1 MNENNPKNSLKL
13 YGMDEYFDTLS
24 NLNKHKKIP
33 KVLMLSGE
41 KGSGKFTL
49 INHFLTY
56 LYDLNN
62 YDLKNKT
69 INTATSFYKS
79 NINNIFSNIIH
90 LQGGSFKK
98 IKIEDSKLIK
108 EDF

>member
-41 KGSGKFTL
+41 KGSGMVEVLRHLSMFIL
-49 INHFLTY
+49 IVNLMELAHQSQL
-56 LYDLNN
+56 LQL
-62 YDLKNKT
+62 LL
-69 INTATSFYKS
+69 
-79 NINNIFSNIIH
+79 II
-90 LQGGSFKK
+90 
-98 IKIEDSKLIK
+98 LIVIQLSTQYG
-108 EDF
+108 

>member
-1 MNENNPKNSLKL
+1 
-13 YGMDEYFDTLS
+13 
-24 NLNKHKKIP
+24 
-33 KVLMLSGE
+33 MLSGE
-41 KGSGKFTL
+41 KGSGKVTL

-90 LQGGSFKK
+90 LQGGSFKN
-98 IKIEDSKLIK
+98 
-108 EDF
+108 